1 VQVQAQAQ
9 PSAAGP
15 ASLPLHTSLQ
25 SPGPAG
31 QAGRRFCTI
40 PILTFSGSQ
49 VGPFLAQ
56 GRGPCL
62 QQIFV
67 FHQLKLPDVRLS
79 TRQAVFL
86 RSTIALSRVYWQHI
100 SGIVAQSSQQ
110 ALDEEGKK
118 SKKLWRSGPAVV
130 GVGSGRGQ
138 DTVLESVL
146 VRKRE
151 CMEKKERERTREA
164 QLK

>member
-1 VQVQAQAQ
+1 
-9 PSAAGP
+9 
-15 ASLPLHTSLQ
+15 
-25 SPGPAG
+25 
-31 QAGRRFCTI
+31 
-40 PILTFSGSQ
+40 
-49 VGPFLAQ
+49 
-56 GRGPCL
+56 
-62 QQIFV
+62 
-67 FHQLKLPDVRLS
+67 
-79 TRQAVFL
+79 
-86 RSTIALSRVYWQHI
+86 LSRVYWQHI